1 MAYVYLQVHVL
12 WPYGLCLPPGPL
24 LGASVLGG
32 RRGSQFLPKIS
43 YSIYRITRFPGRNTP
58 TVMISVE
65 SANAS
70 VRLVVIFHLLTLF
83 AQKDLH
89 SISSGL
95 KRASLGGTV
104 HLVLP
109 I

>member
-1 MAYVYLQVHVL
+1 
-12 WPYGLCLPPGPL
+12 
-24 LGASVLGG
+24 
-32 RRGSQFLPKIS
+32 
-43 YSIYRITRFPGRNTP
+43 
-58 TVMISVE
+58 MISVE